1 MHWQN
6 FLAACGVMVVI
17 FLPNIIW
24 GGGTPVNSNRRY
36 KEAMEKKQKKEKM
49 GKQ

>member
-1 MHWQN
+1 MALAQN
-6 FLAACGVMVVI
+6 FLAAVGVMVVI

-36 KEAMEKKQKKEKM
+36 KEMKEKKERI